1 MEHAYDEFN
10 IQIGKRIKKL
20 RLQREYTREYLA
32 ECADISAKFLY
43 EVETGK
49 KGCSAYVLYRV
60 AISLGV
66 TVNYFLQDESQYM
79 LSESEAI
86 YKKLREE
93 QKGKADSFIRML
105 YELLKAFGE

>member
-43 EVETGK
+43 EVEAGK
-49 KGCSAYVLYRV
+49 KGFSVYVLHRL

-79 LSESEAI
+79 LSESEVI
-86 YKKLREE
+86 NKKLREE
-93 QKGKADSFIRML
+93 QQEKVDSFARML
-105 YELLKAFGE
+105 YELLKALGK

>member
-20 RLQREYTREYLA
+20 RLQREYT
-32 ECADISAKFLY
+32 
-43 EVETGK
+43 
-49 KGCSAYVLYRV
+49 YVLHRL

-93 QKGKADSFIRML
+93 QQEKVDSFARML
-105 YELLKAFGE
+105 YELLKALGE

>member
-43 EVETGK
+43 EVEAGK
-49 KGCSAYVLYRV
+49 KGCSVYVLHRL

-93 QKGKADSFIRML
+93 QQEKVDSFARML
-105 YELLKAFGE
+105 YELLKALGE

>member
-1 MEHAYDEFN
+1 MTECGWIFTEDTRWCIYIRKKRNHFCVERE
-10 IQIGKRIKKL
+10 KRIV
-20 RLQREYTREYLA
+20 Q
-32 ECADISAKFLY
+32 SFLY
-43 EVETGK
+43 EVEAGK
-49 KGCSAYVLYRV
+49 KGCSVYVLHRL

-93 QKGKADSFIRML
+93 QQEKVDSFARML
-105 YELLKAFGE
+105 YELLKALGE

>member
-1 MEHAYDEFN
+1 MFS
-10 IQIGKRIKKL
+10 ICL
-20 RLQREYTREYLA
+20 
-32 ECADISAKFLY
+32 SP
-43 EVETGK
+43 
-49 KGCSAYVLYRV
+49 V

-93 QKGKADSFIRML
+93 QQEKVDSFARML
-105 YELLKAFGE
+105 YELLKALGE

>member
-43 EVETGK
+43 EVEAGK
-49 KGCSAYVLYRV
+49 KGCCQNLKLYIKNFERN
-60 AISLGV
+60 SR
-66 TVNYFLQDESQYM
+66 
-79 LSESEAI
+79 
-86 YKKLREE
+86 KR
-93 QKGKADSFIRML
+93 
-105 YELLKAFGE
+105 

>member
-1 MEHAYDEFN
+1 MEYAYDEFN

-66 TVNYFLQDESQYM
+66 TVNYFLQEESQYM
-79 LSESEAI
+79 LSESESI

-93 QKGKADSFIRML
+93 QKGKADSFIL
-105 YELLKAFGE
+105 SLIHI